1 MRTVSRMTQG
11 LSEKGSSLY
20 VTSVTS
26 ERACVC
32 TVTSTSL
39 LAVKGSKLL
48 GPKRCQ
54 MQLLVT
60 IRAAEDSAGLKRSKD
75 KCVFR

>member
-20 VTSVTS
+20 VTS